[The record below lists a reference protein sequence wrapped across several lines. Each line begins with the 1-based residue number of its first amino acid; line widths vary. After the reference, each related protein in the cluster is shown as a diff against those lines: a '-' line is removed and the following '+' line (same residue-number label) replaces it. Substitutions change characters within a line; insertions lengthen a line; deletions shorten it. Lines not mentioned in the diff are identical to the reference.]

1 MAQILVTYAS
11 KHHSTAEIAEAI
23 AQEIRVHGHDV
34 VCEPAN
40 SAAPAAEFDAIVI
53 GSAVYMGRWRPPA
66 RKYLKRNIEALSK
79 MPFWIFS
86 SGPVGETPEDPE
98 KQERF
103 LEPRKVIER
112 AEAAGVRGHV
122 VFGGRVPQDADGYVE
137 KSMLKNTPQELQ
149 DLRDWDAIRAWAQQV
164 ADSVS
169 AGTEAAPNPA

>member
-1 MAQILVTYAS
+1 MTQILVTYAS

-23 AQEIRVHGHDV
+23 AQEIRAGGHEV
-34 VCEPAN
+34 VLEPAR
-40 SAAPAAEFDAIVI
+40 SAAAADGFDAVVI

-66 RKYLKRNIEALSK
+66 RKYLKRNIDALSK

-86 SGPVGETPEDPE
+86 SGPVGEPPEDAE

-103 LEPRKVIER
+103 LEPHKVIER

-122 VFGGRVPQDADGYVE
+122 VFGGRVPQDPGGFVE

-149 DLRDWDAIRAWAQQV
+149 DLRDWDEIRAWAKQV
-164 ADSVS
+164 AESIS
-169 AGTEAAPNPA
+169 QAPAADAP